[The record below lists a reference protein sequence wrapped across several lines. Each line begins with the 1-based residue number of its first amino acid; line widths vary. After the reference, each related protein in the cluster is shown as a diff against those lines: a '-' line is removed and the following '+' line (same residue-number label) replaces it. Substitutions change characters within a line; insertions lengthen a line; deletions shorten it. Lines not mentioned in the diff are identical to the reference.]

1 MEQLHRHIINAVRYD
16 FNIVFDDIIVLPS
29 YKGSTLRGAFGHAFK
44 SIVCALKAK
53 ECSGCLLKENCV
65 YSYVFETPPP
75 SDAKMMRK
83 YVAAPHPFII
93 EPPLEKQT
101 GYKPAEEIT
110 FGLVLVGRAIDYLA
124 YFIYAFSELSSIGI
138 GRGKGSFELKNV
150 NSNGRIIYD
159 SQSKIIHS
167 YKSSDIS
174 LFFDDSLGKSEIED
188 ITIRFLTPTR
198 IFYNNHLTR
207 DLEFHIL
214 VRNLLRRLSLLYY
227 FHCGGD
233 PSDWDFKGLIKKAE
247 DVVVVKRD
255 LRWYDWE
262 RYSSRQNTKMK
273 MGGFVGEITFSGDV
287 EQLMPLI
294 KAGEIVHVGKGTSFG
309 LGKYRIEGVRS

>member
-1 MEQLHRHIINAVRYD
+1 MMTA
-16 FNIVFDDIIVLPS
+16 DITAGRFEFCVVPRDPLILPS
-29 YKGSTLRGAFGHAFK
+29 YKGSTFRGAFGHAFK
-44 SIVCALKAK
+44 RVVCALKAK
-53 ECSGCLLKENCV
+53 ECSGCLLKEKCV

-75 SDAKMMRK
+75 PDTKMMRK

-93 EPPLEKQT
+93 EPPLEKRMS
-101 GYKPAEEIT
+101 YKPADEIT

-124 YFIYAFSELSSIGI
+124 YFIYAFSELGSIGI

-150 NSNGRIIYD
+150 SSNGRIIYD
-159 SQSKIIHS
+159 SQSKTIHS
-167 YKSSDIS
+167 FKANDIP
-174 LFFDDSLGKSEIED
+174 LFFDDSSGKSEIENV
-188 ITIRFLTPTR
+188 TIRFLTPTR
-198 IFYNNHLTR
+198 IFYNNHLTK

-233 PSDWDFKGLIKKAE
+233 PSDWDFKGLIKKSE
-247 DVVVVKRD
+247 DVVVAKRN

-262 RYSSRQNTKMK
+262 RYSARQNTKMK
-273 MGGFVGEITFSGDV
+273 MGGFVGEITFNGDV

-294 KAGEIVHVGKGTSFG
+294 KAGEIVHVGKGTTFG
-309 LGKYRIEGVRS
+309 LGKYEVLI